1 MATKKEINAIV
12 ARNTPEEGW
21 MFFAFQSQA
30 GLEGLGDRIAA
41 SNTALQEVVND
52 LLEVGIDHETFLWT
66 IFGPRKQ
73 PEKNFASEL
82 RRYIA

>member
-12 ARNTPEEGW
+12 TRNTPEEGW

-30 GLEGLGDRIAA
+30 GQEGVGDRIAA

-52 LLEVGIDHETFLWT
+52 LLEKGINHRLFNWT
-66 IFGPRKQ
+66 VYGPHKR
-73 PEKNFASEL
+73 PEKNFETEL
-82 RRYIA
+82 RRYIS